1 MLAIVGG
8 VPLASLVLGTL
19 LRPLEPSAGVEPA
32 VTTPATRQ
40 TRNLVLQVM
49 QSLATVQFEHGDMT
63 AARET
68 VDRCSERAAL
78 AGDVRV
84 GAIVDV
90 LRARITLEEGD
101 AEGAL
106 HLAEAAGQRLEEI
119 GDHRQHADALR
130 VAAAAN
136 HQRSEYA
143 ESDRA
148 YRRAIEILA
157 SIKDHPDLST
167 LAAEYAQK
175 LRARGD
181 LESAFAYL
189 ELARDPAASRPG
201 S

>member
-1 MLAIVGG
+1 M
-8 VPLASLVLGTL
+8 
-19 LRPLEPSAGVEPA
+19 
-32 VTTPATRQ
+32 
-40 TRNLVLQVM
+40 N
-49 QSLATVQFEHGDMT
+49 

-78 AGDVRV
+78 AGDARV

-101 AEGAL
+101 SENAL
-106 HLAEAAGQRLEEI
+106 RLAESAEARLAEL
-119 GDHRQHADALR
+119 GDHRQQADALR
-130 VAAAAN
+130 VAAAAA
-136 HQRSEYA
+136 HARGDFA
-143 ESDRA
+143 LSDQA
-148 YRRAIEILA
+148 YRKAIEILA
-157 SIKDHPDLST
+157 SIEDHPDLST

-189 ELARDPAASRPG
+189 ELARDPAASRPT

>member
-1 MLAIVGG
+1 
-8 VPLASLVLGTL
+8 
-19 LRPLEPSAGVEPA
+19 
-32 VTTPATRQ
+32 
-40 TRNLVLQVM
+40 M

-78 AGDVRV
+78 AGDIRV

-90 LRARITLEEGD
+90 LRAGITLEGGGVED
-101 AEGAL
+101 AL
-106 HLAEAAGQRLEEI
+106 RLAEDAARRLAEL
-119 GDHRQHADALR
+119 GDGRQQADALR
-130 VAAAAN
+130 VAAAAD
-136 HQRSEYA
+136 HARGDYSA
-143 ESDRA
+143 SDLA
-148 YRRAIEILA
+148 YRRAIELLA
-157 SIKDHPDLST
+157 SIEDHPDLST

-189 ELARDPAASRPG
+189 ELARDPAASRP

>member
-1 MLAIVGG
+1 MGVAVALYDAGELDGAIGNYQR
-8 VPLASLVLGTL
+8 ALGLFERVSDT
-19 LRPLEPSAGVEPA
+19 AVE
-32 VTTPATRQ
+32 
-40 TRNLVLQVM
+40 LSVM

-68 VDRCSERAAL
+68 VDRCGERAAL

-106 HLAEAAGQRLEEI
+106 RLAEDADARLEQI
-119 GDHRQHADALR
+119 GDLRQRADALR
-130 VAAAAN
+130 VAAAAE
-136 HQRSEYA
+136 HQRGEYA
-143 ESDRA
+143 GSDRA
-148 YRRAIEILA
+148 YRKAIEILA
-157 SIKDHPDLST
+157 SIEDHPDLST

-189 ELARDPAASRPG
+189 ELARDPSASRPG

>member
-1 MLAIVGG
+1 
-8 VPLASLVLGTL
+8 
-19 LRPLEPSAGVEPA
+19 
-32 VTTPATRQ
+32 
-40 TRNLVLQVM
+40 M
-49 QSLATVQFEHGDMT
+49 QSLATVQFEHGDMA

-106 HLAEAAGQRLEEI
+106 RLAQAAEARLADI
-119 GDHRQHADALR
+119 GDDRQQADALR
-130 VAAAAN
+130 VAAAAA
-136 HQRSEYA
+136 HARGDYA
-143 ESDRA
+143 LSDQA
-148 YRRAIEILA
+148 YRKAIELLA
-157 SIKDHPDLST
+157 TIEDHPDLST

>member
-1 MLAIVGG
+1 
-8 VPLASLVLGTL
+8 
-19 LRPLEPSAGVEPA
+19 
-32 VTTPATRQ
+32 
-40 TRNLVLQVM
+40 
-49 QSLATVQFEHGDMT
+49 MT

-78 AGDVRV
+78 AGDARV

-106 HLAEAAGQRLEEI
+106 RLAQAADEQLEEI
-119 GDHRQHADALR
+119 GDRRQQADALR
-130 VAAAAN
+130 VAAAAE
-136 HQRSEYA
+136 HHRGEYA
-143 ESDRA
+143 ASDHA
-148 YRRAIEILA
+148 YRKAIEILA
-157 SIKDHPDLST
+157 SIEDHPDLST

-175 LRARGD
+175 LRSRGD

-189 ELARDPAASRPG
+189 ELARDPSASRPT

>member
-1 MLAIVGG
+1 MGVAVALYDAGELDGAIGNYQR
-8 VPLASLVLGTL
+8 ALGLFERVSDTAIEL
-19 LRPLEPSAGVEPA
+19 S
-32 VTTPATRQ
+32 
-40 TRNLVLQVM
+40 VM

-68 VDRCSERAAL
+68 VDRCGERAAL
-78 AGDVRV
+78 AGDLRV

-101 AEGAL
+101 ADGAL
-106 HLAEAAGQRLEEI
+106 RLAQAAEERLADF
-119 GDHRQHADALR
+119 GDHRQQADALR
-130 VAAAAN
+130 VAAAAA
-136 HQRSEYA
+136 HSRGDHASSD
-143 ESDRA
+143 ES
-148 YRRAIEILA
+148 YRKAIELLA
-157 SIKDHPDLST
+157 SIEDHPDLST

-189 ELARDPAASRPG
+189 ELARDPAASRPR